1 MLPLRIGNVEVS
13 IRCLFLDQRRAPLI
27 LGCLDVLDRFALTID
42 ARQGKI
48 IFTEL
53 R

>member
-1 MLPLRIGNVEVS
+1 MQIRIGHLEISV
-13 IRCLFLDQRRAPLI
+13 RCLFMDQGVNPFI
-27 LGCLDVLDRFALTID
+27 LGCADVLDRFALTID

-48 IFTEL
+48 IFTDL